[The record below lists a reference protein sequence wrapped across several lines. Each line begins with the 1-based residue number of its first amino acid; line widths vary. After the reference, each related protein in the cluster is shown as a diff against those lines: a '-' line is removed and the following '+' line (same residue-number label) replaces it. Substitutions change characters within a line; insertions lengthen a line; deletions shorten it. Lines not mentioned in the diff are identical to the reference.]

1 VHAPLRMLV
10 AAVQQRVEV
19 TYAETTVTDPLVPIT
34 DLTRH
39 YLRLK
44 SMPSAGRLTD
54 AEETSA
60 TGLAHEFNEG
70 AAAFRDFS
78 ARGQW
83 FYDGDPNLRDVDKN
97 EKSES
102 RTYGWAMSMTKQGHV
117 VVDGG
122 GDLDFACIDREINP
136 TRAKPA
142 LRFDAEDGASLR
154 IDLLLANVHSGRPI
168 VGELKI
174 SSDKDPYT
182 GLIQAL
188 AAAAQMTPRGQR
200 ARLLE
205 HSEREGLSHRL
216 PSPLAGVDEEQLIDV
231 YVLLAEFPERG
242 RDRFQQLE
250 LAADLA
256 RELEGGSMPDGLGRI
271 RILTLTKDPDGL
283 VRASSDL
290 PRPQ

>member
-1 VHAPLRMLV
+1 
-10 AAVQQRVEV
+10 
-19 TYAETTVTDPLVPIT
+19 VTDPLVPIT

-54 AEETSA
+54 AEATSA
-60 TGLAHEFNEG
+60 TGLAQEFNEG
-70 AAAFRDFS
+70 AAVFRDFS

-83 FYDGDPNLRDVDKN
+83 FYDGDPNLRDIEKN
-97 EKSES
+97 EKSNA

-122 GDLDFACIDREINP
+122 GDLDFACLDREINP

-142 LRFDAEDGASLR
+142 LPFDAEHGASLR
-154 IDLLLANVHSGRPI
+154 IDLLLANAHSGRPI

-200 ARLLE
+200 ARLSE
-205 HSEREGLSHRL
+205 HSEREGLNHRL
-216 PSPLAGVDEEQLIDV
+216 PCPLAGVDGDPLVDV
-231 YVLLAEFPERG
+231 YVLLAEFPARG

-250 LAADLA
+250 LAVHLA
-256 RELEGGSMPDGLGRI
+256 RELEGESMADGLGRI
-271 RILTLTKDPDGL
+271 RILTLMKGQDGH
-283 VRASSDL
+283 VTASSDL
-290 PRPQ
+290 PGAE